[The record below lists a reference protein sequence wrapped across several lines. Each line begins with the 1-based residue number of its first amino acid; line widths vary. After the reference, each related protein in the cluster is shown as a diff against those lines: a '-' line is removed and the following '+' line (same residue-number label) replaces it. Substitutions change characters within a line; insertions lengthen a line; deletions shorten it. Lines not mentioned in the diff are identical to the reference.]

1 MLFSVT
7 NMTCG
12 GCVRSITKAIQA
24 ADPKASVSADL
35 EARRVAVETA
45 LGADQVQAVLAKAGY
60 EAQSLGA

>member
-35 EARRVAVETA
+35 ETRRVAVETS
-45 LGADQVQAVLAKAGY
+45 LGAEQIQALLAKAGY
-60 EAQSLGA
+60 EAQPLGR

>member
-35 EARRVAVETA
+35 EARRVAVETV
-45 LGADQVQAVLAKAGY
+45 LGVDQVQAVLAKAGY
-60 EAQSLGA
+60 EAQPLGA